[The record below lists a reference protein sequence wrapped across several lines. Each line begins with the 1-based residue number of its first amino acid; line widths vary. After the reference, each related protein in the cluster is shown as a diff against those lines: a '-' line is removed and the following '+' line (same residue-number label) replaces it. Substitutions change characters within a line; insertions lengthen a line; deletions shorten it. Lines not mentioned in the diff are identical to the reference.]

1 MLREKKYTEALDLLD
16 KQSTPL
22 SVFLRVHIHQQMKN
36 PVLAV
41 DTLLSDVLTWKP
53 AHVPEAYVQMLIKAS
68 QNLNHCDK
76 VDSLIEMT
84 KEKLSAQTYFA
95 YIEMLQYFKLNDK
108 VPEVVQLLIDK
119 EPDNK

>member
-1 MLREKKYTEALDLLD
+1 
-16 KQSTPL
+16 
-22 SVFLRVHIHQQMKN
+22 
-36 PVLAV
+36 
-41 DTLLSDVLTWKP
+41 
-53 AHVPEAYVQMLIKAS
+53 
-68 QNLNHCDK
+68 
-76 VDSLIEMT
+76 MT